1 MSSRIITAGGASVGA
16 IAGFDQSNFIDT
28 LSSVLTTL
36 VYDGAM
42 IETMTNAFPNGD
54 LVVVGE
60 ARTPW
65 SRGNCPKNMARARES
80 GRGAELQ
87 MAASYRAGLEGLKPQ
102 DWVLLVGWFGPR
114 RDPVPLLQQPSHLD
128 APRGVFALRSPVRPN
143 PIALSIARIEALDV
157 TTGVIRLDALDWFD
171 GTPVLDIKPYF
182 VSTDGYPVTAGRDS
196 EAPNGITNG
205 S

>member
-1 MSSRIITAGGASVGA
+1 M
-16 IAGFDQSNFIDT
+16 NT
-28 LSSVLTTL
+28 LPDS
-36 VYDGAM
+36 
-42 IETMTNAFPNGD
+42 D
-54 LVVVGE
+54 LVVIGE

-80 GRGAELQ
+80 GRGAELHV
-87 MAASYRAGLEGLKPQ
+87 AAGYRPGLEGLTPG

-114 RDPVPLLQQPSHLD
+114 REPVPLLQQPSHLD
-128 APRGVFALRSPVRPN
+128 GPRGVFALRSPVRPN

-157 TTGVIRLDALDWFD
+157 ASGVIRLDALDWFD

-182 VSTDGYPVTAGRDS
+182 VSTDGYPVTAAGGGAAS
-196 EAPNGITNG
+196 TGTPNG

>member
-1 MSSRIITAGGASVGA
+1 
-16 IAGFDQSNFIDT
+16 
-28 LSSVLTTL
+28 
-36 VYDGAM
+36 
-42 IETMTNAFPNGD
+42 MTKALQNSD
-54 LVVVGE
+54 LVVIGE

-80 GRGAELQ
+80 GCGAELNV
-87 MAASYRAGLEGLKPQ
+87 AAGYRPGLEGLKPG
-102 DWVLLVGWFGPR
+102 DWVLLLGWFGPR

-143 PIALSIARIEALDV
+143 PVALSIARIEALDV
-157 TTGVIRLDALDWFD
+157 VTGVIRLDALDWFD

-182 VSTDGYPVTAGRDS
+182 ASTDGYPVAAEGGSAASAGTT
-196 EAPNGITNG
+196 GG